1 MTKVSPT
8 SLTTFDL
15 FKDLSARE
23 RSRIAKS
30 MVQTSYTAGQYIIS
44 SSSSGSD
51 IYFIISGKVSASAL
65 STQGKPVHFEDLKP
79 GAMFGELSAIDPSHR
94 SSDCIASTDA
104 EVAKLSA
111 ADFHR
116 YMDEFPAVRNA
127 VLVRLTRMVRYHM
140 QRVFEFST
148 NKVEMRVRLEL
159 QRIAA
164 AHAGNK
170 TKNIVITEYP
180 THAGIA
186 SRISSHREAVTRE
199 LNKLQKA
206 GIITWNRDT
215 HIIHDLDKLGELIS
229 N

>member
-15 FKDLSARE
+15 FRELGNRE
-23 RSRIAKS
+23 RSVIAKS
-30 MVQTSYTAGQYIIS
+30 MVQTSYASGQYIIS
-44 SSSSGSD
+44 SASPGND

-65 STQGKPVHFEDLKP
+65 SASGKPVHFEDLKP

-104 EVAKLSA
+104 EIAKLSA

-116 YMDEFPAVRNA
+116 YLDEYPAVRHA
-127 VLVRLTRMVRYHM
+127 VLVRLTQMVRYHM

-148 NKVEMRVRLEL
+148 NKVEIRVRLEL
-159 QRIAA
+159 QRIGA

-170 TKNIVITEYP
+170 RKNIIITDYP

-206 GIITWNRDT
+206 GIITWTRDT
-215 HIIHDLDKLGELIS
+215 HIIHDMERLSEMTKD
-229 N
+229 